1 MSWNYNLYKE
11 WLYNRLN
18 EIRVDLGFNTFNLEV
33 VNELDFTT
41 DVSLEPKNIIIA
53 IKYLQDSKL
62 FTATA
67 QPIQFMI
74 LAEENSIE
82 TARTIFLQFEER
94 YNLAVI
100 QDLFDGAYIK
110 QEYTNPVDFGNFQIV
125 GAGYRSVLEVYGTLF
140 ILEGVIDLTDL
151 QLYNA
156 AKEEYEDINAIAT
169 SLGYS
174 MTPDTQAFS
183 TEKIA
188 ISTKSVSTMAFTVSV
203 PCVKSEITDRALK
216 IMNKVSSGNEVFS
229 FKFNIGEIAFTQDFK
244 LLGCDF
250 ISAVNEIPSISLRFI
265 V

>member
-1 MSWNYNLYKE
+1 MSWNYNKYKE
-11 WLYNRLN
+11 WLFNRLN
-18 EIRVDLGFNTFNLEV
+18 EIRVDLEFDNYNIEVFNEV
-33 VNELDFTT
+33 DYTT
-41 DVSLEPKNIIIA
+41 KESLEPNTISVL

-67 QPIQFMI
+67 QPIQI
-74 LAEENSIE
+74 LILGEENSLQ
-82 TARTIFLQFEER
+82 AANSIFTRFEEL
-94 YNLAVI
+94 YNLSVI
-100 QDLFDGAYIK
+100 NNLFTNTYIK
-110 QEYTNPVDFGNFQIV
+110 QEYTNPVVLSNFNVV
-125 GAGYRSVLEVYGTLF
+125 GIGYRSVLYISATLF

-229 FKFNIGEIAFTQDFK
+229 FKFNIGDISFTQDFK

-250 ISAVNEIPSISLRFI
+250 VSAVNQIPSISLRFI